1 MDGISKAAMGMPNMR
16 EKYKEPQ
23 HFLSYKD
30 PTLPPEEQLEVDVAQ
45 LKAAKDSEIMKP
57 IRIRFMEE
65 GPDRT
70 IDDGTKFPKNCQVE
84 GFSAQQTILELRQA
98 IADQENMAVEDVNL
112 FCKTTH
118 FDDHMLVA
126 QLYVD
131 WMGFGLEDWPPRFI
145 SKPRVRG
152 FELNVE
158 VPAMRDTSVW
168 ENGRMQA
175 YHDRTMVFDVEPAMK
190 VEELKALV
198 TAKINIPAK
207 RQILTAFLRRSLKSC
222 GEYVELDDNAKTLS
236 DYEIDKYCVC
246 IKFEKNMVDENGDY
260 VFDDAYWDAEGY
272 HAQPVDTWIPQDS
285 LADRSRPDAQK
296 VDPGQPL
303 SIVSD
308 RRQKEAQDR
317 FEADQGR

>member
-1 MDGISKAAMGMPNMR
+1 MDGIAKAALGMPNMR

-23 HFLSYKD
+23 HFLAFKD
-30 PTLPPEEQLEVDVAQ
+30 PSLPPEEQLEVDVAQ
-45 LKAAKDSEIMKP
+45 LKAAKDAEILKP
-57 IRIRFMEE
+57 LRIRFMEE

-70 IDDGTKFPKNCQVE
+70 VDESTKFPKNCMVE
-84 GFSAQQTILELRQA
+84 GFSAQQTVLELRQA

-118 FDDHMLVA
+118 FEDHMVLS

-152 FELNVE
+152 FVLHVD
-158 VPAMRDTSVW
+158 VPAMRDTSIW
-168 ENGRMQA
+168 ENGRLQA
-175 YHDRTMVFDVEPAMK
+175 YQDRTLVFDVEPATK

-198 TAKINIPAK
+198 TSRLFIPAK
-207 RQILTAFLRRSLKSC
+207 RQILTAFLRRSLKSS
-222 GEYVELDDNAKTLS
+222 GEYIVLDDNSKMLS
-236 DYEIDKYCVC
+236 DYEIEKYCVC
-246 IKFEKNMVDENGDY
+246 IKFEKAMVDENGDF
-260 VFDDAYWDAEGY
+260 VFDDAYWDEAGY

-285 LADRSRPDAQK
+285 IANRSRPDAQK
-296 VDPGQPL
+296 VDPAQPL

-317 FEADQGR
+317 FEAEQGR